1 MSHFKNLI
9 NLNLISVEIVI
20 GLQNQTLS
28 EQILFFPEFACELV
42 FPILSFNPQN
52 EDLCSS
58 SIAEVF
64 RTGLQSGEIFPAMS
78 VLTSEILQ
86 EIDKRIC

>member
-64 RTGLQSGEIFPAMS
+64 RTGIQNGEIVPAMLL
-78 VLTSEILQ
+78 LTSEILQ
-86 EIDKRIC
+86 EIDIRIC